1 MAMIMTAPKE
11 PARPSA
17 RHASANIAVVIL
29 SLIVAGTWKAH
40 VIGNTWT
47 GSGDVSNVGR
57 LIGGTVVGAIFV
69 SIPLFAILA
78 LIMRVWGKR

>member
-1 MAMIMTAPKE
+1 MIMTAPKE
-11 PARPSA
+11 PGRPSA

-29 SLIVAGTWKAH
+29 SLIAAGTWEAH
-40 VIGNTWT
+40 LIGDTWT
-47 GSGDVSNVGR
+47 GNGDLSNVGR

-78 LIMRVWGKR
+78 LIVRLWGRR